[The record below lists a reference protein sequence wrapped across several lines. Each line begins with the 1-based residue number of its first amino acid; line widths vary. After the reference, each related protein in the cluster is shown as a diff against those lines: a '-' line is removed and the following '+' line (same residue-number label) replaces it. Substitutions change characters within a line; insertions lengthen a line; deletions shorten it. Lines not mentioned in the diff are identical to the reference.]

1 LEEEIYMEPISATIV
16 AAIAGGAAVA
26 LKDVAN
32 KAVTD
37 AYQGI
42 KTVIIARYK
51 CETSIKALEEKP
63 KSSTAQKLL
72 AEGLEETK
80 AVEDNEVIELA
91 KKLSEALSQIPKE
104 KAEDYAIDIERFK
117 AANATFKDIQTSG
130 KYALRINDTEV
141 RESFVI
147 ESIKTG
153 TSNEDYKK
161 KE

>member
-1 LEEEIYMEPISATIV
+1 MEPISATIV

-32 KAVTD
+32 KAVSD

-42 KTVIIARYK
+42 KTLIIDRYK

-91 KKLSEALSQIPKE
+91 QKLSEALSQMP
-104 KAEDYAIDIERFK
+104 KAEAATYAIDIERFK
-117 AANATFKDIQTSG
+117 AANVLFRNIRTSG
-130 KYALRINDTEV
+130 DGAVRIRDTDV
-141 RESFVI
+141 SGNFVAEDI
-147 ESIKTG
+147 ETG
-153 TSNEDYKK
+153 RGKK
-161 KE
+161 KK

>member
-1 LEEEIYMEPISATIV
+1 MEPISATIV
-16 AAIAGGAAVA
+16 AAIAGGAALA

-32 KAVTD
+32 KAVSD

-42 KTVIIARYK
+42 KKLVIDRYK
-51 CETSIKALEEKP
+51 RKASIEALEEDP
-63 KSSTAQKLL
+63 ESSTAQKLL
-72 AEGLEETK
+72 AEGLEKTK

-104 KAEDYAIDIERFK
+104 KADDYAIDIERFK

-130 KYALRINDTEV
+130 KYALRIKDTEV

-147 ESIKTG
+147 EDIKAGTG
-153 TSNEDYKK
+153 NEDSKK
-161 KE
+161 KEP